1 METSLLIPP
10 ELEVLATSVTE
21 AKVIFQLQFIVT
33 TAYCPLCDSL
43 STRIHS
49 RYERKLQDLP
59 ISGKVVELRL
69 CTRKFFCQK
78 DNCPR
83 KIFAQQQ
90 PSCLKRYGRRLLRVC
105 EQMIC
110 IGCEMGAKPG
120 ARICRLVGIPIS
132 ASTVLRSIRGGA
144 VTEAT
149 TPTVLGVDDFAFRK
163 RESYGAILVDL
174 EKRKPIDLLP
184 DREGKTL
191 EAWLLAHPGVSIVS
205 RDRSSVYALAIT
217 RACPEAVQV
226 ADRWHLL
233 KNLGENTTKFLDRQR
248 SLIRETA
255 QEVFEQPKSEA
266 AAEVPEKTT
275 SVRVEKRYALFEKVK
290 QLQSNGHS
298 ARAIGRHLGVSRNT
312 VRRCFKQEA
321 FVPKI
326 NPRKSNLLDYESYL
340 RQRWQEG
347 QQCAKALLQE
357 IKERGY
363 NGSYTILAGF
373 LSNYPKTG
381 EALSLPSAQKVENYS
396 TRSLSIAFCKTEQ
409 EWDDK
414 QKPFLTKLL
423 EKSSLLKQLWELNL
437 EFKSIMAQKKGDNLK
452 AWCEKAAQHAS
463 FKSFVQGIRQDFD
476 AVYQAMTSCWSN
488 GQTEGQVNRLKN
500 IKRQMYGRASFE
512 LLRRRVLANSA

>member
-10 ELEVLATSVTE
+10 EFEVLATSVTE
-21 AKVIFQLQFIVT
+21 AKVTLQLQFT
-33 TAYCPLCDSL
+33 APGAYCPLCNSL

-49 RYERKLQDLP
+49 CYERKLQDLP

-69 CTRKFFCQK
+69 CTRKFFCQQQG
-78 DNCPR
+78 CPR

-90 PSCLKRYGRRLLRVC
+90 ESCLKRYGRRLLRVG
-105 EQMIC
+105 EQVIC

-120 ARICRLVGIPIS
+120 ARICRLIGLPLS
-132 ASTVLRSIRGGA
+132 ASTVLRNIKGCPTSEPDTPSI
-144 VTEAT
+144 
-149 TPTVLGVDDFAFRK
+149 LGVDDFAFRK
-163 RESYGAILVDL
+163 RETYVTILVDL

-191 EAWLLAHPGVSIVS
+191 EAWLLAHPGIAIVS
-205 RDRSSVYALAIT
+205 RDRSSVYAHAIT
-217 RACPEAVQV
+217 RACPDAVQV

-233 KNLGENTTKFLDRQR
+233 KNLGENTTQFLDRQR

-255 QEVFEQPKSEA
+255 QEVFEQAKPEA
-266 AAEVPEKTT
+266 AAELPEKATG
-275 SVRVEKRYALFEKVK
+275 VRVEKRYALYEKVK
-290 QLQSNGHS
+290 QLQSEHYS
-298 ARAIGRHLGVSRNT
+298 IKAIARHLGISRNT
-312 VRRCFKQEA
+312 VKKYFLLET
-321 FVPKI
+321 FVPKCH
-326 NPRKSNLLDYESYL
+326 PRLTNLLAHEAYL

-347 QQCAKALLQE
+347 QQCAKTLLQE

-373 LSNYPKTG
+373 LSNYPKKG
-381 EALSLPSAQKVENYS
+381 DAFSLPPARKVENYS

-409 EWDDK
+409 EWEGK

-437 EFKSIMAQKKGDNLK
+437 EFKSMMAQKKGDNLQ
-452 AWCEKAAQHAS
+452 AWCEKAVQHAP

-476 AVYQAMTSCWSN
+476 AVYQAMSSSWSN

-500 IKRQMYGRASFE
+500 IKRQMYGRASFG
-512 LLRRRVLANSA
+512 LLRLRVLANSA